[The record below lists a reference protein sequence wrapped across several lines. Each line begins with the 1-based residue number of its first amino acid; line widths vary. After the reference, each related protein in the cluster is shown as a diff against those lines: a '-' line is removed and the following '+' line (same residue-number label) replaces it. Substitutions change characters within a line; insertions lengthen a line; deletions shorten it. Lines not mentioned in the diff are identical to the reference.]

1 MTRRG
6 ALGLFVLPFAA
17 IASPSATA
25 KPLRIV
31 CLDDGLAET
40 LLMLG
45 VSPVAIAG
53 RDIWETWVVE
63 PPLP

>member
-6 ALGLFVLPFAA
+6 ALGLFVLPFAG
-17 IASPSATA
+17 IASPPAAA

-53 RDIWETWVVE
+53 RDIW
-63 PPLP
+63 